1 MPELSEFFRH
11 NVDHVVFVFLAFFVL
26 MWFAV
31 TTLLGR
37 TSGWFE
43 LMKAFPDR
51 LETALWSVSSQSG
64 SLGQVSLRGILKISV
79 CPSGLRF
86 GLLRLFGPLSRNFF
100 VPWGEIRVRRA
111 ERFIWRTAE
120 LQFGPV
126 IKARLIIEA
135 DLADRLARNSQGNW
149 PEPGPFP
156 LRSRQELA
164 VQAVKFWAL
173 RTAIAA
179 LFFSIVP
186 RVLAP
191 EANFPPIA
199 VAILFPAVVFAIAG
213 LVGYARRISS

>member
-1 MPELSEFFRH
+1 MPELLEFFRH
-11 NVDHVVFVFLAFFVL
+11 NFVFVILGCFVL
-26 MWFAV
+26 MWLAV

-51 LETALWSVSSQSG
+51 EETALWSISSQSG
-64 SLGQVSLRGILKISV
+64 SLGKVSLRGILNISV

-86 GLLRLFGPLSRNFF
+86 GLWRLFGPLSRNFF

-111 ERFIWRTAE
+111 ERFFWRTAE
-120 LQFGPV
+120 LQFGAV

-135 DLADRLARNSQGNW
+135 DLADRLARKSQGHW
-149 PEPGPFP
+149 PEPGPHP
-156 LRSRQELA
+156 EPSRQELVA
-164 VQAVKFWAL
+164 QAVKFWAL

-186 RVLAP
+186 RVLSP

-199 VAILFPAVVFAIAG
+199 VAILFPAVVFGIAG
-213 LVGYARRISS
+213 LVGYARRIRS